1 MKIRRAKIVLV
12 AFVAF
17 LVALVALADSG
28 HGQQFFQ
35 LARKIPAGDKLGHF
49 LLFGTLSFL
58 VNLIL
63 RAAVIRLW
71 RITLLKGSAIVASIV
86 TVEECSQVFFRSRSF
101 DLGDLAADLLGI
113 WACGWL
119 AEKYL
124 VWRVAKAKG
133 ALPLPVEGR
142 GKPRAM
148 RPKAK
153 SGAKIL

>member
-1 MKIRRAKIVLV
+1 MKMRSAKIVLV

-35 LARKIPAGDKLGHF
+35 LARKVPAGDKLGHF
-49 LLFGTLSFL
+49 FLFGTLSFL

-63 RAAVIRLW
+63 RAAEIRLW
-71 RITLLKGSAIVASIV
+71 KITLLKGSVIVASIV
-86 TVEECSQVFFRSRSF
+86 TLEECSQLFFRSRSF

-119 AEKYL
+119 ARKYL
-124 VWRVAKAKG
+124 VW
-133 ALPLPVEGR
+133 
-142 GKPRAM
+142 KPM
-148 RPKAK
+148 K
-153 SGAKIL
+153 SKPAKIL

>member
-28 HGQQFFQ
+28 HGQQLFQ
-35 LARKIPAGDKLGHF
+35 LAKKIPAGDKLGHF
-49 LLFGTLSFL
+49 VLFGTLSFL

-63 RAAVIRLW
+63 RAAEIRL
-71 RITLLKGSAIVASIV
+71 RKITLLKGSIIVGSVV
-86 TVEECSQVFFRSRSF
+86 TMEEFSQLFFRSRSF

-119 AEKYL
+119 ARKYL
-124 VWRVAKAKG
+124 AWKRTNSRTA
-133 ALPLPVEGR
+133 
-142 GKPRAM
+142 
-148 RPKAK
+148 
-153 SGAKIL
+153 SKIL